1 MLLVESHGP
10 MDPVRL
16 PRITVITPSF
26 EQARYLGW
34 TMRSV
39 LEQQY
44 PEVEYLVVDGGSTD
58 GSVDV
63 IRSFGDSVAWWCSE
77 RDRGQAHAI
86 NKGLARA
93 TGEIVGWLNSDD
105 MLLPRALDRV
115 AYAFRDPSVQVICG
129 WGVMMSEAGK
139 IRRRWVFP
147 ELTADAVL
155 ADAPIFQ
162 PSVFWR
168 RRVVDRIGSLDE
180 TMQFCLDREYWLRMV
195 THGIVPKTVRHCLA
209 AYRKHDATKTRQ
221 LSHVGRKEYDM
232 LQARFGRSARSSFS
246 WRLRSA
252 CLRLLYQKLLIAC
265 PPLYRGLDVH
275 KLYEPSRSKASS
287 AVSEAC

>member
-1 MLLVESHGP
+1 MGST
-10 MDPVRL
+10 RT

-26 EQARYLGW
+26 QQARYLSW

-39 LEQQY
+39 LEQRY

-58 GSVDV
+58 GSVEV
-63 IRSFGDSVAWWCSE
+63 IRSFGDRIAWWCSE

-115 AYAFRDPSVQVICG
+115 AAAFRDPSVQVICG
-129 WGVMMSEAGK
+129 WGVMMSEAGR

-147 ELTADAVL
+147 ELTTEAVL

-168 RRVVDRIGSLDE
+168 RTVVDRIGPLDE
-180 TMQFCLDREYWLRMV
+180 SMQFCLDREYWLRMV
-195 THGIVPKTVRHCLA
+195 VHGIVPKTVRCCLA

-221 LSHVGRKEYDM
+221 LAEMGRKESEM
-232 LQARFGRSARSSFS
+232 LQARLGGSACAPFG
-246 WRLRSA
+246 WRLRSV

-265 PPLYRGLDVH
+265 PPMHRGLDVH
-275 KLYEPSRSKASS
+275 KLYQPLDSSASS
-287 AVSEAC
+287 AAKAAC